1 MRDSIWFRTLYDDQ
15 LALLDASD
23 PLPSSAEVAII
34 GAGLIGVCAAYFLN
48 QAGVNDICVIDRGGA
63 FGEASGANAG
73 GLWFAQQSPE
83 LGPIVALARAS
94 SVLYDGLA
102 SQFDFDFQ
110 RCGMVELLYDEKQIV
125 EAEAKL
131 ATVTNAGFRAEK
143 VTGKHARSLE
153 PGLGF
158 TPQGA
163 LYYPDE
169 ACLHPARLGA
179 ELIRH
184 LKGKGVRF
192 CLGNEVGELTPKVR
206 MARGS
211 LEAKTTVIASGAW
224 TPQVTGAL
232 GWEPPIKPMRGT
244 LLAVAPLPETLHHTV
259 MAARYYYWQLSSG
272 HIAGGG
278 SIDDVGFEQGVE
290 PATTKLIRDEMEQL
304 VPAVVGQPTACA
316 WSGFRPYCED
326 MKPVIGPVPGQ
337 EGMFVAAGHFKKG
350 VMLAPVTGKILADL
364 ITQGQTDLP
373 IGPLSPARFGSGRGG
388 ETRGSGGDGCRAS

>member
-63 FGEASGANAG
+63 LGEASGANAG

-94 SVLYDGLA
+94 SVLYDELA
-102 SQFDFDFQ
+102 SQFDFDFR

-131 ATVTNAGFRAEK
+131 ATVRDAGFRAEK

-158 TPQGA
+158 TPDSA

-169 ACLHPARLGA
+169 ARLHPARLGA

-192 CLGNEVGELTPKVR
+192 CLGTEVRELTPKVQT
-206 MARGS
+206 ARGS
-211 LEAKTTVIASGAW
+211 LQAQTTVIASGAW

-232 GWEPPIKPMRGT
+232 GWEPPIKPIRGT
-244 LLAVAPLPETLHHTV
+244 LLAIEPLPETLHHTV

-290 PATTKLIRDEMEQL
+290 PATTKLIREEMEQL

-316 WSGFRPYCED
+316 WSGFRPYCKD

-373 IGPLSPARFGSGRGG
+373 IGPLSPARFG
-388 ETRGSGGDGCRAS
+388 